1 MRMRTLIPAVLA
13 SLALTL
19 AACGDEP
26 PQPRTAASP
35 PQPTTGAA
43 SGSTTSPEKLP
54 TPQGT
59 TQSETKPDPGD
70 ANDHSSPR
78 HDARTKKSGD

>member
-1 MRMRTLIPAVLA
+1 MRMRILIPAVLA
-13 SLALTL
+13 ALTL

-26 PQPRTAASP
+26 PQPRTSASP

-54 TPQGT
+54 APQGANS
-59 TQSETKPDPGD
+59 SETKPDPGD
-70 ANDHSSPR
+70 ANDHSSPQ
-78 HDARTKKSGD
+78 HDSRNKKSGD